1 MGGFQRMVE
10 LIARWG
16 EQWAHEHA
24 DNLEEKTLLFDESYE
39 SPTQHP
45 LFSPNFF
52 DSR

>member
-1 MGGFQRMVE
+1 MVE

-39 SPTQHP
+39 SPTQLLEIYISHI
-45 LFSPNFF
+45 SPM
-52 DSR
+52 